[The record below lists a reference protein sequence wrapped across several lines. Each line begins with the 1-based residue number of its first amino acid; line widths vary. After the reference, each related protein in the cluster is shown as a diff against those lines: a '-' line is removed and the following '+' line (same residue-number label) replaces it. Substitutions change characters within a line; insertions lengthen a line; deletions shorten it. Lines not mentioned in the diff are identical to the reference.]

1 MKRLAALVVVALAGF
16 VFAVAA
22 FSSPQR
28 EGCPLDGAKDDAHS
42 GRFEGPVRIDQTEHV
57 LRVTQDG
64 RPVTGAKVCINTE
77 MVGMSGMG
85 YTAKGREL
93 APGRY
98 QVRFQFGMAGDYRA
112 NVVTRDSGGEVS
124 IPLTF
129 KVQPAGTRS
138 PAAKKPDA
146 GTNRVAADQP
156 DAGTDTNAAK
166 LDELEAEARE
176 RVGVGTLAPLT
187 PTPARAPAR

>member
-1 MKRLAALVVVALAGF
+1 LKRLAAVVLVALAGF

-28 EGCPLDGAKDDAHS
+28 EGCPLDGAKDGAYS
-42 GRFEGPVRIDQTEHV
+42 GKFEGPVSINQTEHV

-85 YTAKGREL
+85 YTSRGREL

-98 QVRFQFGMAGDYRA
+98 QVGFRFGMAGDYRA
-112 NVVTRDSGGEVS
+112 NVVTQDSGGEVS

-129 KVQPAGTRS
+129 KVQSAGTKA

-146 GTNRVAADQP
+146 GTNRVAANQP
-156 DAGTDTNAAK
+156 DAGTDLDAAK
-166 LDELEAEARE
+166 LEGEVRG
-176 RVGVGTLAPLT
+176 RVGARPLPSLT
-187 PTPARAPAR
+187 PTPTRATAR